1 MVALAG
7 IGVNMVLFGKPWYP
21 ETRRGLFLRG
31 LGEDIF
37 GGIVMLA
44 IIIFGIKVMT

>member
-1 MVALAG
+1 
-7 IGVNMVLFGKPWYP
+7 MVLFGKPWYP
-21 ETRRGLFLRG
+21 ETRRGMFLRG

-44 IIIFGIKVMT
+44 ITIFGLLVIT

>member
-1 MVALAG
+1 MR
-7 IGVNMVLFGKPWYP
+7 IGGNAMVLFGKPWYP
-21 ETRRGLFLRG
+21 ETRRGMFLRG

-44 IIIFGIKVMT
+44 ITIFGLLVIT